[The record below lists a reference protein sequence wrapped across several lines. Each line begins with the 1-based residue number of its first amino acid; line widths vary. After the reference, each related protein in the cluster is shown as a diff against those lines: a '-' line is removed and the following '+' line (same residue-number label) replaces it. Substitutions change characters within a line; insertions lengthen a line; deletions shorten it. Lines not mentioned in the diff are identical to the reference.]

1 MRQLKVNLKNKNTT
15 PRKLVFRN
23 FFLSKP
29 KSSSKLFV
37 EQIANN
43 LAARMLDSASTK
55 KSFDRWV

>member
-1 MRQLKVNLKNKNTT
+1 LKNKNIIQ
-15 PRKLVFRN
+15 RKSVFRN

-29 KSSSKLFV
+29 KPTSKLFT

-43 LAARMLDSASTK
+43 LAARMLDSASAK